1 MCSFVEQVPLPQNPG
16 VANRLVW
23 SVALSL
29 IHYLLMTEGPVQEAM
44 LLWGSDYNSYVQLRG
59 SHLQPSSCRLI
70 LIFFL
75 DVPWAS
81 EGVQVSYFMLS
92 PQLYSTIKRQRKKPG
107 KHMRK
112 LGEEYSKQG
121 VRGEG
126 EGGGGE
132 GKMRDREKQRERSV
146 VNWNRML
153 I

>member
-16 VANRLVW
+16 VGNHLVW

-44 LLWGSDYNSYVQLRG
+44 LLWGPNYNSYVQLRG
-59 SHLQPSSCRLI
+59 SHLQPSSCLLI

-75 DVPWAS
+75 DIPWAS

-112 LGEEYSKQG
+112 LGGGSSKRG
-121 VRGEG
+121 WGEG
-126 EGGGGE
+126 EGRGRGRRGR
-132 GKMRDREKQRERSV
+132 GKDERQRETEREICSK
-146 VNWNRML
+146 L
-153 I
+153 K